1 MDTSQKPVVPQ
12 PLPPILPAQPVQPAP
27 PIPPAPPVQPLQP
40 VQPGQSTT
48 QQPPQQPTAATEP
61 LPPSASSPSQAQ
73 PAQPLQTNQQPAPPV
88 PQTPPLHKLL
98 PLYKP
103 ASRFKNRHNLL
114 IALGVGLSA
123 ITVLT
128 AFFLASQRVS
138 FFSSARTSSPPVMI
152 SGENSYIFVS
162 PISAF
167 ADGISTIRVTVFMLN
182 NQGLGVAKQT
192 VNLKTSDSL
201 TVKQVEPITDDYGRA
216 IFDVISSTPGNYTL
230 NAETAGLTLS
240 HTVSISFQ

>member
-12 PLPPILPAQPVQPAP
+12 SLPPKLPTQSVQPAP
-27 PIPPAPPVQPLQP
+27 PIPPTPPVQPLQP
-40 VQPGQSTT
+40 VVQPGQPTT
-48 QQPPQQPTAATEP
+48 QPPQQPTAPTEP
-61 LPPSASSPSQAQ
+61 LQPSASASSQAQ
-73 PAQPLQTNQQPAPPV
+73 PAQPLQSNQQPAPPV
-88 PQTPPLHKLL
+88 PQIPPLHRFL

-103 ASRFKNRHNLL
+103 ASHLKNRHNLL
-114 IALGVGLSA
+114 IALGIGLSV
-123 ITVLT
+123 ITVLI
-128 AFFLASQRVS
+128 AFFLARQRVS
-138 FFSSARTSSPPVMI
+138 FFSSAQTSSSPVMV

-201 TVKQVEPITDDYGRA
+201 TVKQVEPKTDDYGRA

-230 NAETAGLTLS
+230 SAETAGLTLS

>member
-12 PLPPILPAQPVQPAP
+12 SLPPKLPTQPVQPAP
-27 PIPPAPPVQPLQP
+27 PIPPTPLAQPLQP
-40 VQPGQSTT
+40 VQPGQPTT
-48 QQPPQQPTAATEP
+48 HKPPQQPTAPTEP
-61 LPPSASSPSQAQ
+61 LPPSASASSQAAS
-73 PAQPLQTNQQPAPPV
+73 AQPLQSNQQPVPLV
-88 PQTPPLHKLL
+88 PQKVPLHKLL
-98 PLYKP
+98 PLHKP
-103 ASRFKNRHNLL
+103 ASHFKNRHNLL
-114 IALGVGLSA
+114 IALGIGLSA
-123 ITVLT
+123 ITVLI

-138 FFSSARTSSPPVMI
+138 FFSSARTSSSPVMV
-152 SGENSYIFVS
+152 SEENSYIFVS

-182 NQGLGVAKQT
+182 NQGLGVTKQT

-230 NAETAGLTLS
+230 SAETAGLTLS